1 MHACTYVCIGLA
13 STPIKLLINL
23 NNKVLVEEEEKQQKL
38 FKKMFSIMI
47 HTPTHP
53 DQGIFNTYFQSPVSH
68 SQAEKLANWRN
79 EKKEAN

>member
-1 MHACTYVCIGLA
+1 M
-13 STPIKLLINL
+13 
-23 NNKVLVEEEEKQQKL
+23 NNKVVVVEEEEKQQKL

-53 DQGIFNTYFQSPVSH
+53 DQGIFNKYFQSPVSH
-68 SQAEKLANWRN
+68 SQAEQLTNWQN